1 MEKQRRAYLFHF
13 SRKDGRFFFLD
24 PFQDPNEVI
33 PVIENCELI
42 GLYGNEPK
50 VEAVTWFRNELY
62 RKVEA
67 AVKVW
72 VAERRFIPRFLI
84 CSGLFLLSY
93 LFLSLVV
100 RDPLPM
106 LDELLISLGVSIGC
120 YIFLSRRDLSSAW
133 SSKKRAELR
142 GKVDSIFFRED
153 QFVKEVEKNLH
164 RLETGSPQQA
174 LESIILSTDSFYSH
188 LNAEAASQ
196 LARYIELKLGS
207 KELKRQEKRIRALV
221 KARRGND
228 QKEIETLS
236 RQFSAKKIDL
246 SLFAVYHGIKSSSKN
261 G

>member
-13 SRKDGRFFFLD
+13 SRKDGRSFFLD
-24 PFQDPNEVI
+24 PFQDPNELM
-33 PVIENCELI
+33 PVLESCELI

-50 VEAVTWFRNELY
+50 VEALTWFRNELY

-84 CSGLFLLSY
+84 SSALFLLVY
-93 LFLSLVV
+93 LFLSLVI

-106 LDELLISLGVSIGC
+106 VDELLIALGVSIAL
-120 YIFLSRRDLSSAW
+120 YIFLSRRDLSSSW

-142 GKVDSIFFRED
+142 SKVDSIYFQED

-174 LESIILSTDSFYSH
+174 LESIILSTDSFYAH

-196 LARYIELKLGS
+196 LARYIEQKLGS
-207 KELKRQEKRIRALV
+207 RELKRQEKKIRALL
-221 KARRGND
+221 KAKRGND
-228 QKEIETLS
+228 KREIESLS

-246 SLFAVYHGIKSSSKN
+246 SLFAVYHGIKSSSNK